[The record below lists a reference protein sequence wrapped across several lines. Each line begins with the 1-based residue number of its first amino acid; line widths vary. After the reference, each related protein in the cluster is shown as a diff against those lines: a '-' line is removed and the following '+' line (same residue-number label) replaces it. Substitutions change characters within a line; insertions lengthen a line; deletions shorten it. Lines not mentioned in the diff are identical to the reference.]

1 MIGVHFNPKLQHL
14 KSHDLSYSKD
24 IFEKSQ
30 YNEVQQAENSSL
42 CRFSLGQNYAT
53 LCLYNYVS

>member
-42 CRFSLGQNYAT
+42 YRFFLGQKYAT
-53 LCLYNYVS
+53 LCL

>member
-1 MIGVHFNPKLQHL
+1 MIGVHFYPKLQHL

-42 CRFSLGQNYAT
+42 CRFSLGKIMQPYVSS
-53 LCLYNYVS
+53 NYVS